1 MVEEFQD
8 KDNGYSLYNDLTQS
22 GASEDTSPIPV
33 PGVGNY
39 YPTSM
44 STNWYA
50 QPSTQLMLGG
60 NELQGP
66 RGAVRK
72 KSISRI
78 LRQKLNQLLNLVLLV
93 VILLL
98 ATRFLLIFF
107 KVTARASMFTQWVYT
122 ASAPLIMPFTN
133 LVPLTKYNGHLVDST
148 ILIAIG
154 FYVVVRL
161 LLILFLRLL
170 LLFE

>member
-8 KDNGYSLYNDLTQS
+8 KDNGYLLYNDFTQP
-22 GASEDTSPIPV
+22 GANEDTAPIPAV
-33 PGVGNY
+33 PATGNY
-39 YPTSM
+39 YPTTM

-50 QPSTQLMLGG
+50 QPSTQLLLGG
-60 NELQGP
+60 NELQGS
-66 RGAVRK
+66 RSAVRK
-72 KSISRI
+72 KSVSQI

-107 KVTARASMFTQWVYT
+107 KVTASMFTQWVYT
-122 ASAPLIMPFTN
+122 ASKPLAMPFTN
-133 LVPLTKYNGHLVDST
+133 LVPLANYNGYRVDST

-154 FYVVVRL
+154 FYIVVRL
-161 LLILFLRLL
+161 LLILLLRLF

>member
-1 MVEEFQD
+1 MVENSQD

-22 GASEDTSPIPV
+22 GANDDTAPIPA
-33 PGVGNY
+33 VGNY
-39 YPTSM
+39 YPTST

-50 QPSTQLMLGG
+50 RPSAPLMLGG
-60 NELQGP
+60 NELQSP
-66 RGAVRK
+66 RSAIQK
-72 KSISRI
+72 KSVSQI
-78 LRQKLNQLLNLVLLV
+78 LRQKLNQLLNLALLV

-107 KVTARASMFTQWVYT
+107 KVTASMFTQRVYT
-122 ASAPLIMPFTN
+122 ISGPLVMPFTN
-133 LVPLTKYNGHLVDST
+133 LAPLTNYNGYRVDST

-154 FYVVVRL
+154 FYIVVRL
-161 LLILFLRLL
+161 LLILLLRLF